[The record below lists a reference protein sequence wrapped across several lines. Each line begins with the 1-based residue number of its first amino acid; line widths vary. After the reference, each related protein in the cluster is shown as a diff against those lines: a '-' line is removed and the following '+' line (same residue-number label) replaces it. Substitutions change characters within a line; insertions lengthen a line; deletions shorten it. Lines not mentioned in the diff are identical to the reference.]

1 MINKIII
8 AAKTVIP
15 AAMPPADVRVL
26 MLEDTAAEDVVAV
39 LVNAAGVMVLVEGR
53 EEGRV
58 IWDCGLSKHNL
69 KLTRARQ
76 RTVPEV
82 TVSVSVSEVTVS
94 GVKLSEADV
103 DNSETAVLSPIA
115 SLTTSVGV
123 FVDENASPGIVVTVV
138 CSIGLVCVMPT
149 VKMVS

>member
-26 MLEDTAAEDVVAV
+26 MLEDTAAEDVDAV
-39 LVNAAGVMVLVEGR
+39 LVNAAGVVALVEGR

-76 RTVPEV
+76 RTVP
-82 TVSVSVSEVTVS
+82 EVTVS

-138 CSIGLVCVMPT
+138 CSIGLVCVMPA

>member
-15 AAMPPADVRVL
+15 AAMPPANVRVL
-26 MLEDTAAEDVVAV
+26 MLEDTAAEDVDAV
-39 LVNAAGVMVLVEGR
+39 LVNAAGVVVLVEGR

-58 IWDCGLSKHNL
+58 IWEL
-69 KLTRARQ
+69 
-76 RTVPEV
+76 PEV

-138 CSIGLVCVMPT
+138 CSIGLVCVMP
-149 VKMVS
+149 S